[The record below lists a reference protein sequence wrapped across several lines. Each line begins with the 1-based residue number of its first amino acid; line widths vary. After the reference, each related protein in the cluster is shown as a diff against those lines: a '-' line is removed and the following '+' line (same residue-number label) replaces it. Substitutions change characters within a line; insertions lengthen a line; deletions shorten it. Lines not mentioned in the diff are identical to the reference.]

1 MATTKKK
8 NITIKADKD
17 SRPKG
22 KRANVAKWI
31 RKANRRDYLDNNE
44 VARKLNQ
51 LKALRKGKNVM
62 LVIRNI
68 NTNETNKKFI
78 RVNARDVWPG
88 ATRTYVMKLK
98 D

>member
-1 MATTKKK
+1 MAKKK
-8 NITIKADKD
+8 DVNVKADKD
-17 SRPKG
+17 KRPVG
-22 KRANVAKWI
+22 KRSNVAKWI
-31 RKANRRDYLDNNE
+31 LKANRKEYLNNE
-44 VARKLNQ
+44 LARKHNQ
-51 LKALRKGKNVM
+51 IKALRKGKNVM
-62 LVIRNI
+62 LSIRNI

>member
-1 MATTKKK
+1 MAKKK
-8 NITIKADKD
+8 DVITKADKD
-17 SRPKG
+17 KRPVG
-22 KRANVAKWI
+22 KRPSVAKWI
-31 RKANRRDYLDNNE
+31 LKANRKEYLNDDL
-44 VARKLNQ
+44 ARKHNQ
-51 LKALRKGKNVM
+51 IKALKKGKNVM
-62 LVIRNI
+62 LSIRNI